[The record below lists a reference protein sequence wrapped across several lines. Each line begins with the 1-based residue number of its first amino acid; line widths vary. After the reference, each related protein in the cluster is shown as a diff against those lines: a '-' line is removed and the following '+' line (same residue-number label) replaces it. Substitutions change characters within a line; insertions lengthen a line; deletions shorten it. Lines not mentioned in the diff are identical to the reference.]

1 MPNDQASAVDGEAAF
16 LEALGPAPVVEEEEQ
31 QNTEATD
38 QAAEAEP
45 KEGEPEAVEGE
56 EPAPEVFKITVK
68 NDEGKDEE
76 RDITLDELAKGYM
89 LQADYTR
96 KTQAVAQEKQQIEA
110 KFSQALTKVQ
120 QSAIDEI
127 NQLQE
132 LMLKQADPELD
143 SVDWVTLAATDPAQ
157 WTRLKAR
164 QEQLRNTYQAL
175 EARKVHYSQQRD
187 QHIGQQVEQAL
198 KHSDELLTKSI
209 KDFDGEKA
217 SKLLQ
222 QVEKS
227 VGWKPSDIRL
237 AAAAMAQA
245 GMRPD
250 TLGQVLLL
258 AHKAIQFDAL
268 NAEKPVALKKVAAAP
283 KVIRPAAPQPKKENQ
298 AALDRLRKSGRG
310 EDFMSFL

>member
-16 LEALGPAPVVEEEEQ
+16 LDALGPAPAVEEEEQ
-31 QNTEATD
+31 QNAEATD
-38 QAAEAEP
+38 QTTEAEP
-45 KEGEPEAVEGE
+45 KDGEPEAVEGE
-56 EPAPEVFKITVK
+56 EPASEVFKITVK
-68 NDEGKDEE
+68 NDDGKDEE

-110 KFSQALTKVQ
+110 KFSQDLTKFQ
-120 QSAIDEI
+120 QSAVERI

-132 LMLKQADPELD
+132 LVMKQAAPELG
-143 SVDWVTLAATDPAQ
+143 SVDWVTLASNDPAEFV
-157 WTRLKAR
+157 RLKAR
-164 QEQLRNTYQAL
+164 QEQLSNTFQAL
-175 EARKVHYSQQRD
+175 EGQKRELSQQRD
-187 QHIGQQVEQAL
+187 QQIGQQVEQAL
-198 KHSDELLTKSI
+198 RHSDELLTRSI
-209 KDFDGEKA
+209 KDFDGDKA

-268 NAEKPVALKKVAAAP
+268 NAEKPVALKKVAVAP

>member
-31 QNTEATD
+31 QTQAAATEEQPSEEQPAEEAV
-38 QAAEAEP
+38 AAEA
-45 KEGEPEAVEGE
+45 
-56 EPAPEVFKITVK
+56 APEVFKITVK
-68 NDEGKDEE
+68 NDAGEDEE

-96 KTQAVAQEKQQIEA
+96 KTQAAAQERQQVEA
-110 KFSQALTKVQ
+110 KFTQDLTKFQ
-120 QSAIDEI
+120 QSAVEQI

-132 LMLKQADPELD
+132 LVLKQAAPELA
-143 SVDWVTLAATDPAQ
+143 SVDWVSLASSDPAEFV
-157 WTRLKAR
+157 RLKAR
-164 QEQLRNTYQAL
+164 QEQLHMAFQQL
-175 EARKVHYSQQRD
+175 EGQKQQLAQQRD
-187 QHIGQQVEQAL
+187 QYIGQQVEQAL

-209 KDFDGEKA
+209 KDFDGTKA
-217 SKLLQ
+217 ADLLK

-268 NAEKPVALKKVAAAP
+268 NEQKPVALKKVAAAP
-283 KVIRPAAPQPKKENQ
+283 KVIRPAAPQPKRTNQ
-298 AALDRLRKSGRG
+298 AALDRLKQHGRP
-310 EDFMSFL
+310 EDFMKFL

>member
-1 MPNDQASAVDGEAAF
+1 MSNDQAQAVDGEAAF
-16 LEALGPAPVVEEEEQ
+16 LEALGPAPAVEEEEEQ
-31 QNTEATD
+31 QAATTTD
-38 QAAEAEP
+38 DEAEQADP
-45 KEGEPEAVEGE
+45 AQAVEGE

-110 KFSQALTKVQ
+110 KFSQDLSKFQ
-120 QSAIDEI
+120 QSAVERI

-132 LMLKQADPELD
+132 LVLKQAAPELG
-143 SVDWVTLAATDPAQ
+143 SVDWVSLASTDPAEFV
-157 WTRLKAR
+157 RLKAR
-164 QEQLRNTYQAL
+164 EEQLSKTFQAL
-175 EARKVHYSQQRD
+175 EGQKRELSQQRD
-187 QHIGQQVEQAL
+187 QQIGQQVEQAL

-209 KDFDGEKA
+209 KDFDGDKA